1 MIIDWSY
8 NKATAIA
15 WSAPFRLPAMAARP
29 GRHEPKLQHE
39 PIFLKTGSKENVN
52 AVIIAALITATAA
65 LITSIVSLIGQRR
78 TTALQHKFELQ
89 RDTDNRAVQIQQI
102 MTKYRQP
109 LLQAATD
116 LQSRLYN
123 IVRGHLLQVYGR
135 GSANEK
141 AYTIEST
148 LFVFGQY
155 FGWVEALRREVQ
167 FLDMGGDEQNRQVQD
182 CIERV
187 TSEFLRDDLEPEFRL
202 FRGQQRAM
210 GEVMLAPRLEGGGL
224 ECVGV
229 ATFLRRVNEPD
240 VDTWFKKRHQHT

>member
-1 MIIDWSY
+1 M
-8 NKATAIA
+8 
-15 WSAPFRLPAMAARP
+15 
-29 GRHEPKLQHE
+29 
-39 PIFLKTGSKENVN
+39 N
-52 AVIIAALITATAA
+52 AVIIASLIAATAA

-78 TTALQHKFELQ
+78 TTALQHKLEMQ
-89 RDTDNRAVQIQQI
+89 RDADNRAAQIQQI

-135 GSANEK
+135 GSADEK

-182 CIERV
+182 CIERI

-210 GEVMLAPRLEGGGL
+210 GEVMLAPRVDSGGV

-229 ATFLRRVNEPD
+229 ATFVRRVNEPD
-240 VDTWFKKRHQHT
+240 VDAWFKKLRQDLDRLSQQSAVSSRRVEKIQGALIDLMDWLDPQGVRIPRNRREKLVTVQ